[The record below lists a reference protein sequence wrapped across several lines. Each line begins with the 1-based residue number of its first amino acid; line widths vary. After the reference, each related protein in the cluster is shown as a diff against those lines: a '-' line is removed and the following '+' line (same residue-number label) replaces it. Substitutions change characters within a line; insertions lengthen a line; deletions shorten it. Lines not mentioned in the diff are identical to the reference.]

1 MNLLKVMLASL
12 SFFLLLI
19 FAMILLVR
27 HEIKEREENGKE
39 D

>member
-27 HEIKEREENGKE
+27 YEIRQDEKE
-39 D
+39 DEEK